1 MMTKTFTCSPFT
13 ILLSL
18 FPPPHSSQ
26 PSPHPSTLP
35 YCNDEENVVTLG
47 LLGDAASGIF
57 DGLVQEGREVGGTI
71 KLNLTQCVA
80 VHIQD
85 TLEEGGRG
93 GVCVSARD
101 G

>member
-1 MMTKTFTCSPFT
+1 MMTKAFTCSPFT
-13 ILLSL
+13 ILLPL
-18 FPPPHSSQ
+18 FPPPHSPQ

-35 YCNDEENVVTLG
+35 YCNDEENVVTLS

-57 DGLVQEGREVGGTI
+57 SGLVQEGREVGGTI
-71 KLNLTQCVA
+71 KLNLTQRVA

-85 TLEEGGRG
+85 TLEERGRG